1 MINLIKNLLRFERN
15 QQLMSNAHFIDDI
28 LSTCKCVLND
38 ENHFLNSSIQH
49 IFERLATQSI
59 KTKSLREFIRLGTV
73 FNEIPLTNNT
83 SNLSN
88 TSALIPLNRVKCLI
102 SMTTPRDSRQ
112 YLGVSFVEFNMLVEG
127 FGCLFLPSIAPQ
139 LANSASIV
147 SIGMVSSSQDQSV
160 NGGVGSGER
169 TFPPQSGLTYSTW
182 IFIEKFSSNISA
194 SSSSENV
201 SIHPIRVLTL
211 IRHSKL
217 KDTLTSCLAVYLSP
231 NNRSLFVSTEETLL
245 QLQKSDKPEQN
256 IKLNDYTVKFNCSEF
271 FQENKWIHLTL
282 VWSRAVLKQSTV
294 TLFCNSK
301 LIGTQ
306 RLHYINSFNMNSNA
320 TSLSNNSIHAVI
332 GTLPMFRLQS
342 PCIWRQAAC
351 YLFEEI
357 FQPVSVSTLYQ
368 LGPNYLGSFQSLD
381 LNESVSS
388 LIAEE
393 KIIFGLHAKKAFEM
407 TLSKFKKIY
416 NKNDSKSIGKQ
427 LNISSNESVTPI
439 RILSNTA
446 TQLSGPA
453 RCVGGVIIGYM
464 GVRTFEPT
472 PITQTIEH
480 TGGVSFLLCLIAM
493 ANDIEFLYAS
503 VKALVCI
510 VKSNQEIAKEMERIN
525 GYQLLAMLFKRKNHL
540 INSHILNLTFS
551 LVISDDSGKEQAIVS
566 NVKAFEYLLC
576 DLEIWYETPVEI
588 QRSLHERFN
597 DLLNDQLVNIRLFQR
612 LNMLK
617 RLLYMIKEPISIS
630 LNETTLKCVLST
642 IKLLIAEHSTNED
655 LLKFGQYMVSLLPDI
670 GTNEK
675 IIRLESFTFHSSDY
689 NLKKPKFISNISI
702 DENVFMP
709 TKICLQR

>member
-320 TSLSNNSIHAVI
+320 TSLSNNS
-332 GTLPMFRLQS
+332 
-342 PCIWRQAAC
+342 
-351 YLFEEI
+351 
-357 FQPVSVSTLYQ
+357 
-368 LGPNYLGSFQSLD
+368 LGSFQSLD

-675 IIRLESFTFHSSDY
+675 IIKLESFTFHSSDY